1 MDSGLFI
8 LNILGNICKCPIHS
22 IHYLQYL
29 FCPSLQV
36 KHIYACNKH
45 FDDTQYNQ
53 TQLRMHAMGLRSKPP
68 QLLPDAVPH
77 IFSPGP
83 SPSTRHQASYSRK
96 MVGNVCC
103 IINLIYPCVL
113 QSIDNCAYC
122 WCWWCEYCIKDNHIQ
137 TLLISIAEILCGRN
151 GLWNLFHK
159 TFCSKKMFSF
169 IQEKTMMA
177 IGCLRVMCTTS
188 SSSAIHLN
196 SPFCWCA
203 FCMQKGV
210 EHIWRWEVF

>member
-1 MDSGLFI
+1 MRSIASSTLKRPYYSTYLLSNFSCIFSLVQDVSFQILHNLNQHISGNWIRSEFMDSGLFI

-103 IINLIYPCVL
+103 IINLIYTSVL

-122 WCWWCEYCIKDNHIQ
+122 
-137 TLLISIAEILCGRN
+137 
-151 GLWNLFHK
+151 
-159 TFCSKKMFSF
+159 
-169 IQEKTMMA
+169 
-177 IGCLRVMCTTS
+177 
-188 SSSAIHLN
+188 
-196 SPFCWCA
+196 
-203 FCMQKGV
+203 
-210 EHIWRWEVF
+210 